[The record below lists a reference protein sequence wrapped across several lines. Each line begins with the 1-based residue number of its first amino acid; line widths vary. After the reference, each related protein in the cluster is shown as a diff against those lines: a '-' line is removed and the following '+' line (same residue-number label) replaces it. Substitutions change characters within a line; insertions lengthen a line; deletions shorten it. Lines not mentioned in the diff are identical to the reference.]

1 MPYLDICPSFI
12 IRKSL
17 ILPYG
22 KRTGPERHRYPNG
35 NRFLDGYRLE
45 VGNDW

>member
-22 KRTGPERHRYPNG
+22 KLTGPEKDTG
-35 NRFLDGYRLE
+35 TQMGTDSWMGT
-45 VGNDW
+45 G